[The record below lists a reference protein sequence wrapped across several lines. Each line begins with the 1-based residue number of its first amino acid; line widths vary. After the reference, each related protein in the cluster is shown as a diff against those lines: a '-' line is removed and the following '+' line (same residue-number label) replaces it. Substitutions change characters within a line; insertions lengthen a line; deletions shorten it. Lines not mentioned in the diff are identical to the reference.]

1 MLNEFLKYMIDKG
14 YKELTPSGN
23 KSTAY
28 DYTKKVEKICKDE
41 NITISTLVNDI
52 NKYIKEYDIGGIKEE
67 EGKKSNS
74 AVINALKRFK
84 EFFDACHETTVEEIN
99 DSATKMLQY
108 IDKKIEFFNSELE
121 SIRSHLETLLEAP
134 EALASEFGS
143 ETAYL
148 NAKKYFLEY
157 SVDSY
162 NQLKKKLN
170 AKVSYINNFESQ
182 DLNDLDLS
190 SAILSCEAYIN
201 VLKKCVATHD
211 ERDLI

>member
-28 DYTKKVEKICKDE
+28 DYVYRVEKICKDE
-41 NITISTLVNDI
+41 NIIISTLVNDI
-52 NKYIKEYDIGGIKEE
+52 DKYIKEYDIGGIKEE
-67 EGKKSNS
+67 GKKSNS
-74 AVINALKRFK
+74 SVINALKRFK
-84 EFFDACHETTVEEIN
+84 EFLDACHETTVEEIN

-108 IDKKIEFFNSELE
+108 IDRKIEFFNSELE
-121 SIRSHLETLLEAP
+121 SIRFHLETLLDTP
-134 EALASEFGS
+134 EAIASEYGS

-170 AKVSYINNFESQ
+170 AKVSYINSFESR

-211 ERDLI
+211 ERDHI

>member
-1 MLNEFLKYMIDKG
+1 
-14 YKELTPSGN
+14 
-23 KSTAY
+23 
-28 DYTKKVEKICKDE
+28 
-41 NITISTLVNDI
+41 
-52 NKYIKEYDIGGIKEE
+52 
-67 EGKKSNS
+67 
-74 AVINALKRFK
+74 
-84 EFFDACHETTVEEIN
+84 
-99 DSATKMLQY
+99 MLQY

-134 EALASEFGS
+134 EAITSEYGS

-157 SVDSY
+157 SIDSY

-170 AKVSYINNFESQ
+170 AKVNFINSFESQ
-182 DLNDLDLS
+182 DLDDLDLSLDLS

-211 ERDLI
+211 ERDHI

>member
-1 MLNEFLKYMIDKG
+1 MLNEFLKYLIDKG
-14 YKELTPSGN
+14 YKELTPAGN

-28 DYTKKVEKICKDE
+28 DYTKRVEKICKDE

-52 NKYIKEYDIGGIKEE
+52 DKYIKEYDIGGIKEE

-84 EFFDACHETTVEEIN
+84 EFLDTCHETTIEEIN

-121 SIRSHLETLLEAP
+121 SIRSQLETLLEAP
-134 EALASEFGS
+134 EAIASEYGS
-143 ETAYL
+143 ETSYL

-182 DLNDLDLS
+182 DFNDLDLS
-190 SAILSCEAYIN
+190 LAILSCEAYIN

>member
-1 MLNEFLKYMIDKG
+1 MEKT
-14 YKELTPSGN
+14 TPSGN

-28 DYTKKVEKICKDE
+28 DYVYRVKKICKDE
-41 NITISTLVNDI
+41 NITLSTLIKDI
-52 NKYIKEYDIGGIKEE
+52 EKYVKDYDTGGIKEE

-84 EFFDACHETTVEEIN
+84 EYLDASHETTVEDIN
-99 DSATKMLQY
+99 DSANKMLQY
-108 IDKKIEFFNSELE
+108 IDKKIEFFNNELE
-121 SIRSHLETLLEAP
+121 SIRFHLETLLDTP
-134 EALASEFGS
+134 EAIASEYGS

-170 AKVSYINNFESQ
+170 AKVNFINSFESQ
-182 DLNDLDLS
+182 DLDDLDLSLDLS

-211 ERDLI
+211 KRDLI